1 MVSGKTTNI
10 TDFSSNGDNL
20 DVLSAES
27 NIRTLP
33 EAVEVTAKTETG
45 AAPVIARTGDGIQI
59 YLQFEKQIFGGK
71 KNQLSQSVVSSFF
84 RNLFVILKHASYE
97 NNIQISNR
105 IIFILDMISI
115 SPQLQQ
121 QLDNNIKNY
130 NSQDVIRENYNLLVN
145 SYGLKNINCTCD
157 AKLEQLLLQ
166 ALQPKMSIEQLIQL
180 LHFKDLFINQQ
191 KQIINNLHYNL
202 SNLNI
207 NTSSQNL
214 NLSSSNNL
222 RKKRLTDADC
232 IDCSSDDV
240 SFFLISFKIQL
251 YIYAYV

>member
-1 MVSGKTTNI
+1 
-10 TDFSSNGDNL
+10 
-20 DVLSAES
+20 
-27 NIRTLP
+27 
-33 EAVEVTAKTETG
+33 
-45 AAPVIARTGDGIQI
+45 
-59 YLQFEKQIFGGK
+59 
-71 KNQLSQSVVSSFF
+71 
-84 RNLFVILKHASYE
+84 
-97 NNIQISNR
+97 
-105 IIFILDMISI
+105 
-115 SPQLQQ
+115 
-121 QLDNNIKNY
+121 
-130 NSQDVIRENYNLLVN
+130 
-145 SYGLKNINCTCD
+145 
-157 AKLEQLLLQ
+157 LEQLLLQ